1 MQLLYD
7 QVTKLFRLEY
17 TYKTTWVSLQLRR
30 GLIIRRKAIT
40 ISRKKSKE
48 ELYADFLSKFPN
60 MEQEVKRYFLYGD
73 DLKIYTKHGGKFLF
87 HLTNDSFELKAM

>member
-1 MQLLYD
+1 MIILDDNVPYM
-7 QVTKLFRLEY
+7 Y
-17 TYKTTWVSLQLRR
+17 GTTLQPSNEVIQS
-30 GLIIRRKAIT
+30 GRKAIT

-48 ELYADFLSKFPN
+48 ELYSDFLSKFPN